1 MTESPKLAEWLG
13 ALAAISEAIQ
23 SGNVIVNHWQASL
36 PETPFG
42 GYKDSG
48 IGSEGGIE
56 GLHEFQTIKYISQF
70 TS

>member
-1 MTESPKLAEWLG
+1 MTHDMRNAS
-13 ALAAISEAIQ
+13 AITEAIQ

-56 GLHEFQTIKYISQF
+56 GLQEFQTVKYVSQRAE
-70 TS
+70 